1 LRFNEHGFSPR
12 HLKII
17 ELTFACHDGG
27 LILGTRVAFEEAT
40 MSKGKETLEELLSD
54 PIIRLLM
61 ERDRVRPEEVRML
74 LRKAAR
80 NAQPSLAPHVID
92 QTSRQSRVSA

>member
-1 LRFNEHGFSPR
+1 
-12 HLKII
+12 
-17 ELTFACHDGG
+17 
-27 LILGTRVAFEEAT
+27 

-80 NAQPSLAPHVID
+80 NAPPSLAPHVID
-92 QTSRQSRVSA
+92 NRGCAPSLAPERTATGPHRRTVRPG